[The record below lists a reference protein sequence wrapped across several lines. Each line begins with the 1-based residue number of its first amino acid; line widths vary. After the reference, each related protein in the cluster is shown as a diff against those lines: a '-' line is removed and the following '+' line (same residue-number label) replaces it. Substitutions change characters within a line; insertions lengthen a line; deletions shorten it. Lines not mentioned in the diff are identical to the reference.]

1 MRRPREMSGTGLDP
15 AGAQTGPAAAA
26 WTGSAEAGWTRPAE
40 VVGTGFAEVVDLTR
54 PLFSGMPVFPGD
66 PPVSVIGVRTHAKDG
81 YQVSQICLG
90 SHSGTHID
98 APRHFFPN
106 GRPLDDFPA
115 SSFVGRGLIV
125 DARPAGTP
133 RTAGAPRTAGTA
145 GGPTPVF
152 LDAVDLADRLRPF
165 ELRSGDFVLLWTEG
179 AFLTEDAARL
189 LLAAGVSLVAT
200 DGDSLDPRDDP
211 DSKGYPVH
219 NLLLGHDVLL
229 VEGLCNLEQLG
240 PGPVTCAFLPLAI
253 AGADGAPIRAVAWR

>member
-1 MRRPREMSGTGLDP
+1 MRQPREVSDTGLDP
-15 AGAQTGPAAAA
+15 AGAQTGPAAA
-26 WTGSAEAGWTRPAE
+26 GWTRPAK
-40 VVGTGFAEVVDLTR
+40 VGGAGFAEVVDLTR

-66 PPVSVIGVRTHAKDG
+66 PPVSVLGVRTHAKDG

-125 DARPAGTP
+125 DAWP
-133 RTAGAPRTAGTA
+133 AGAPRTAGTA
-145 GGPTPVF
+145 GGTTPVF
-152 LDAVDLADRLRPF
+152 MDAVDLADRLQPF

-229 VEGLCNLEQLG
+229 VEGLCNLERLG